1 MKNIM
6 SSPCTFEL
14 LEDENCLFDL
24 SKEKESKKEMKALIR
39 LFIHRFLS
47 GLIRTMVINFINV
60 REMGNQSIIS

>member
-1 MKNIM
+1 M
-6 SSPCTFEL
+6 SSPCITFEL

-47 GLIRTMVINFINV
+47 GLIRTMVINFIDV